1 MAQDNIMRLLI
12 ATVRPRVPCSTSVAA
27 SDPVRAAQDNHLG
40 VHEDDPIR
48 KNDSFVTFEEI
59 LGHAVRLKV
68 DALLLGGDI
77 FHENKPSRCVAT
89 RSAADC
95 RVTAAGRRQRAAKG
109 GARARHSLTTSPAS
123 RRPTVVRTLE
133 LLRKYCMNDS
143 PVQLQV
149 VSDQAA
155 NFSRCAAAA
164 RRASR
169 SRSLCAATRG

>member
-1 MAQDNIMRLLI
+1 M
-12 ATVRPRVPCSTSVAA
+12 
-27 SDPVRAAQDNHLG
+27 
-40 VHEDDPIR
+40 HEDDPIR

-89 RSAADC
+89 RSAAHC
-95 RVTAAGRRQRAAKG
+95 RVTAAGRRQRQPREAPVLG
-109 GARARHSLTTSPAS
+109 TRSRPLPAS

-155 NFSRCAAAA
+155 NFSRCAVAA